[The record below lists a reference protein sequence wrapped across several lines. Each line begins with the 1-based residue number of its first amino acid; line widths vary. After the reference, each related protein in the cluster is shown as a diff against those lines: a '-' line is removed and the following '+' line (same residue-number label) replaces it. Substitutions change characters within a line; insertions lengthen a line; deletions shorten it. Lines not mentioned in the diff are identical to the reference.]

1 MMYFNSYGNP
11 FFTIRKNSVRQKMM
25 SIELFWINIKKEHKI
40 HYHFFGIF
48 ETLIKIL
55 NKEISI
61 KKMRRILFLSSI
73 SLASLAYSQT
83 NCESLKKENEALQST
98 VKTLSLEN

>member
-11 FFTIRKNSVRQKMM
+11 FFTIRKNSVRLKMM

-61 KKMRRILFLSSI
+61 KKNEKNIISI
-73 SLASLAYSQT
+73 FNITGFIGVQPDQL
-83 NCESLKKENEALQST
+83 
-98 VKTLSLEN
+98 